1 MGLAARMMGGGL
13 SAGQAKAINGDV
25 NSAVSAAGTSQTDA
39 TQLTASIN
47 VVTTAAASSG
57 VKLLSCDVGDTQDIL
72 NLGANAVTVYPDS
85 GSRINAIATN
95 GGFTLAVNTSVKLQ
109 RFTSTCWVAYLSA

>member
-1 MGLAARMMGGGL
+1 MPIAARMMSGGI

-39 TQLTASIN
+39 TQLKSCVN

-57 VKLLSCDVGDTQDIL
+57 VKLLSTDVADDMYVL
-72 NLGANAVTVYPDS
+72 NLGANPVTVYPDS
-85 GSRINAIATN
+85 GSRINAVATN
-95 GGFTLAVNTSVKLQ
+95 GGVSLATNTAMHFK
-109 RFTSTCWVAYLSA
+109 RFSSTRWMAFLSA